1 MDSPARFLLL
11 LVLFWYPRASRG
23 QAELKTLTGYAQ
35 GTTYQLKYVDG
46 QARNF
51 GKAVDSLL
59 AEFDKA
65 LSTYRPDSELSL
77 FNLSHAIA
85 FRSPYFYPVLKKSE
99 EVYQATGG
107 LFDPTVM
114 PLVEAYGFGPKG
126 RKGAAGF
133 DLDSVMQLVGFRQI
147 SFDSVSVRKSKEGVR
162 LDFNAIAQGY
172 SVDVICD
179 FLHSHGIT
187 DYLVE
192 VGGELRGSGSK
203 PDGSLWVV
211 GISDPLKPSDL
222 LATVKIKNRAM
233 ATSGNYRNHYEKDGV
248 SYTHIINPIS
258 GKPGISD
265 ILSVTVFADDAMTAD
280 AFATACILMGIDR
293 LKEKLPD
300 LPGLGIFAVYVTP
313 DGKTD
318 TYISEDLQPFVSGKD
333 R

>member
-1 MDSPARFLLL
+1 MDRSLRFLLFVL
-11 LVLFWYPRASRG
+11 LFFCRQVSKG
-23 QAELKTLTGYAQ
+23 QAELKTLAGYAQ
-35 GTTYQLKYVDG
+35 GTTYHVKYLDKKS
-46 QARNF
+46 RDF
-51 GKAVDSLL
+51 GEEIDSLL
-59 AEFDKA
+59 ADFDKA

-77 FNLSHAIA
+77 FNLSHAVK
-85 FRSPYFYPVLKKSE
+85 FSSPYFYQVLKKSE

-126 RKGAAGF
+126 RKDAISF
-133 DLDSVMQLVGFRQI
+133 DPDSVMQLVGFRYI
-147 SFDSVSVRKSKEGVR
+147 SFDSVSVRKAKDGVR

-179 FLHSHGIT
+179 FLQSKGVA

-192 VGGELRGSGSK
+192 VGGELRGNGVK
-203 PDGSLWVV
+203 PDGSPWVV
-211 GISDPLKPSDL
+211 GISDPQQPSEL

-248 SYTHIINPIS
+248 TYTHIINPIT

-265 ILSVTVFADDAMTAD
+265 ILSVTVFAADAMTAD
-280 AFATACILMGIDR
+280 GFATACILMGIDGLR
-293 LKEKLPD
+293 EKLQA
-300 LPGLGIFAVYVTP
+300 LPELDVLACYSTA
-313 DGKTD
+313 DGKTGIF
-318 TYISEDLQPFVSGKD
+318 ISERLRPFVEVNS